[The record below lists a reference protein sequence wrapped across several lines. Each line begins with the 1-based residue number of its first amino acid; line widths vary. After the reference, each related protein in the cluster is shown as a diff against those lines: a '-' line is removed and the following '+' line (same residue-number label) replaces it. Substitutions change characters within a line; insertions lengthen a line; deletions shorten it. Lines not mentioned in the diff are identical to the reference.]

1 MDYITD
7 AHQAELNAERLM
19 REWGFSDAVAT
30 TGGADGGID
39 VRAKGALA
47 QVKWKGGVTGR
58 PDLQRLYGARGSG
71 TEQLIFFSAA
81 GYSAQAVEYANQIG
95 MALYTYDPTGTA
107 TLVSARG
114 ASATATDAHPVISW
128 RMAGVICVITLAVT
142 GAIALLILTA
152 AHFK

>member
-7 AHQAELNAERLM
+7 AHQAELNAERLLS
-19 REWGFSDAVAT
+19 EWGFTDAVAT

-39 VRAKGALA
+39 VRATGALA

-71 TEQLIFFSAA
+71 TEQLVFFSAS
-81 GYSAQAVEYANQIG
+81 GYSSQAVEYANQIG
-95 MALYTYDPTGTA
+95 MALYTYDPTGAA

-114 ASATATDAHPVISW
+114 VNPSTTEVRPGISW
-128 RMAGVICVITLAVT
+128 RMTATICAIIVAV
-142 GAIALLILTA
+142 ASAVALLIITA
-152 AHFK
+152 AHFQ